1 MPGVLEIVNN
11 QWRTNMIHQLIA
23 ILIVVAIAGLI
34 IYLMD
39 ELPVDAT
46 VKKIG
51 KIVAIIV
58 VILYFA
64 DRFLPV

>member
-1 MPGVLEIVNN
+1 
-11 QWRTNMIHQLIA
+11 MIHTLIA
-23 ILIVVAIAGLI
+23 ILLIVAVAGLI

-51 KIVAIIV
+51 KIIAIII
-58 VILYFA
+58 VILYMA
-64 DRFLPV
+64 DKFLPNL

>member
-1 MPGVLEIVNN
+1 
-11 QWRTNMIHQLIA
+11 MIHQLIA

>member
-1 MPGVLEIVNN
+1 
-11 QWRTNMIHQLIA
+11 MIHELLV
-23 ILIVVAIAGLI
+23 ILIVVAVAGLI

-51 KIVAIIV
+51 KIIAIIV
-58 VILYFA
+58 VILYMA